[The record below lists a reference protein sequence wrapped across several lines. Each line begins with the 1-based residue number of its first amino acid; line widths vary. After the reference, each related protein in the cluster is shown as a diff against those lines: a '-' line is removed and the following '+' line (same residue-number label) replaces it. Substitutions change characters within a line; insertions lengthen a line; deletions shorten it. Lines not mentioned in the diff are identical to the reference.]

1 MILEKLNGFVLR
13 ILQREEMNR
22 MIRGDCTVSVFFIW
36 KGEKM
41 GRGRKRLLGLQ
52 DCLLFALGAL
62 LVLEYCVP
70 PPPLLKY
77 FCNDRTKMLVAP
89 VALLMALFLF
99 YENRRIFL
107 FNCKA

>member
-1 MILEKLNGFVLR
+1 MVSFLEFY
-13 ILQREEMNR
+13 REEMNR

-36 KGEKM
+36 KVEKK
-41 GRGRKRLLGLQ
+41 GRRRKRLLGLQ

-62 LVLEYCVP
+62 LVLKYCVP

-77 FCNDRTKMLVAP
+77 FCNDRTKLFAAL
-89 VALLMALFLF
+89 VALLMALLLF

>member
-1 MILEKLNGFVLR
+1 MILEKLNGSVLR

-52 DCLLFALGAL
+52 DLDREIIGAEWHAVMVNISNELL
-62 LVLEYCVP
+62 
-70 PPPLLKY
+70 
-77 FCNDRTKMLVAP
+77 TS
-89 VALLMALFLF
+89 MANFISF
-99 YENRRIFL
+99 
-107 FNCKA
+107 